1 MPSSE
6 NVYTERILTLLG
18 NEDPIKVLE
27 NTPRVL
33 EHLLESLGEYR
44 MTQSYAPGKWTAREI
59 LCHMAD
65 VELGKSFRIRQVLA
79 GAPVQVF
86 DQDRWAERY
95 GRLEPAL
102 AVETF
107 RALRAWN
114 LALFA
119 GFDLHDWLTEAQHP
133 ERGPVSLDL
142 EVRFMAG
149 HDLNHL
155 AQLQT
160 IAEG

>member
-1 MPSSE
+1 MHSPTDT
-6 NVYTERILTLLG
+6 YTEHILTLLG
-18 NEDPIKVLE
+18 DEDPIKVLE

-86 DQDRWAERY
+86 DQDRWAARY

-119 GFDLHDWLTEAQHP
+119 GFDLHDWLTEARHP